1 MLHPIPG
8 LNNKNKRKFIFI
20 HGARNNSLE
29 CQGEAEAERWEAV
42 LKLTSPCPWKVLLG
56 GKAQISY
63 LEDWSVHYP
72 LCHKYLKDF
81 NFVIF
86 LGRNWAGWGG
96 GKRKLN
102 LVLYCP
108 ILSCLLG
115 ITLSLQSPDSSA
127 GSIQCLFESFCFFNN
142 LYFLAIVFLCV
153 LFPDFTVY
161 LRLLIL
167 ICLTI

>member
-86 LGRNWAGWGG
+86 LGRNGDGAVA
-96 GKRKLN
+96 KESLT
-102 LVLYCP
+102 LSCIVLYY
-108 ILSCLLG
+108 LVSWELLCLCSHQIRQLG
-115 ITLSLQSPDSSA
+115 QSSA
-127 GSIQCLFESFCFFNN
+127 CLKASVSLINYIFLLLCSYVCFSQ
-142 LYFLAIVFLCV
+142 IS
-153 LFPDFTVY
+153 LFT
-161 LRLLIL
+161 
-167 ICLTI
+167 